1 MKGIINLLKFI
12 GTIVGTIY
20 GGLVA
25 TIKYT
30 GVAIKYI
37 TQAFNLAMNMVV
49 EMPNWIQ
56 FAMLITILISVV
68 YTFIGRTHG
77 KSDRE

>member
-1 MKGIINLLKFI
+1 MKGIINLIKFI
-12 GTIVGTIY
+12 ATIMGTMAGAIVAI
-20 GGLVA
+20 
-25 TIKYT
+25 IKYT

-68 YTFIGRTHG
+68 YTIIGRTHG
-77 KSDRE
+77 KSDRQ

>member
-1 MKGIINLLKFI
+1 MKGILNLIKFI
-12 GTIVGTIY
+12 ATVVSTVYGTLT
-20 GGLVA
+20 A

-37 TQAFNLAMNMVV
+37 ITSFNLAMNMVN

-56 FAMLITILISVV
+56 FAMIITILISVV
-68 YTFIGRTHG
+68 YTIIGRTKG
-77 KSDRE
+77 KSD